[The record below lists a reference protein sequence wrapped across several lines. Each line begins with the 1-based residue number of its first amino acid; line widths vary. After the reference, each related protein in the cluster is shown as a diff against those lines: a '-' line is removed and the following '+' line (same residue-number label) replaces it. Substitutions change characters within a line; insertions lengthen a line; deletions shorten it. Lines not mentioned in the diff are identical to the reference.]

1 MYRMIV
7 LYQGKKMLVYS
18 LKNVVIKHFLNA
30 IKSYE
35 NIGMKVNKNTWTFKF
50 NTGTYN
56 YTFTVPKTFVK
67 QYLNNEL

>member
-56 YTFTVPKTFVK
+56 YTFIVPKTFVK